1 MKFFRSRV
9 LKVCAVFLAAILLI
23 FASLCYAYAN
33 DQAGM
38 GEIFTY
44 TDFRNTES
52 YGSRLQ
58 KASEVMENLAR
69 DVYDGSRVTAMDLE
83 DTAVDGAFHYYFYA
97 GGTVLT
103 DIPSLEGMDFS
114 HAKTTAVYRLGV
126 CYLMDT
132 THTQGE
138 RFVRNGDYDWMPYDL
153 TKTVSLSVFSCDAG
167 AILVPAEEWIQE
179 QYSLW
184 DTAKNLALAFILLLV
199 LAALPMLYLILVAC
213 WTGPAE
219 TVKRRI
225 GIFTELKIL
234 FGALSV
240 VFFLQI
246 LDTSFLVWLRSFFTL
261 FGQGNDRTVYSAF
274 SVVFTLLV
282 FAFLAAVLG
291 LIRSGKNGRFI
302 KGSFLWWVCR
312 KPFLALRKRFSPS
325 YARRYRYSMLFF
337 LRTAVFLVLE
347 VGLLVFFAVTLAN
360 RYWIVLQLILL
371 FGIVLVAVL
380 YCFANYR
387 DLNSLNRLLEHI
399 SALQEGD
406 LSYRAPIEKEDV
418 FSDYE
423 EQLRSVGEGFD
434 QTLRSQVSAE
444 RSRVNLITNVSHD
457 LRTPLTSIIGY
468 LDLLS
473 KADLSPEARD
483 YVRILTEKSNRLNHL
498 VSDVFALSKANS
510 GAEDI
515 PMEELDLFLLA
526 RQLVADLSDSAAAA
540 GKTVLLKG
548 EGKAPLCS
556 NGNKIYRILQN
567 MLDNAL
573 KYSLAGTRVF
583 VTLSAD
589 ETSATVTVKNTASYE
604 MNFSAEEISEQFVRG
619 DPSRTGEGSGLGLAI
634 AKSFAEQLGATFS
647 LSIDGDQ
654 FASSVSFPLKPEN
667 NGADAHKED
676 S

>member
-1 MKFFRSRV
+1 MKFFRLPV
-9 LKVCAVFLAAILLI
+9 LKVCAVLLAAILLVC
-23 FASLCYAYAN
+23 ASLCYAYAN

-52 YGSRLQ
+52 YSSRLQ
-58 KASEVMENLAR
+58 EASEVMESLAR
-69 DVYDGSRVTAMDLE
+69 EVYDGSRVTAVDLE
-83 DTAVDGAFHYYFYA
+83 GTAVDGAFHYYFYA
-97 GGTVLT
+97 DGTVLT
-103 DIPSLEGMDFS
+103 DIPSLDGMDFS
-114 HAKTTAVYRLGV
+114 HAKTTAVYHLGV

-132 THTQGE
+132 VYTQAE
-138 RFVRNGDYDWMPYDL
+138 RFARNGDYDWKPYDL
-153 TKTVSLSVFSCDAG
+153 TQTVSLSVFSCDAG

-184 DTAKNLALAFILLLV
+184 DTAKNLALAFILFLS
-199 LAALPMLYLILVAC
+199 LAVLPMLYLVLAAC
-213 WTGPAE
+213 WTEPAE
-219 TVKRRI
+219 PSKRRF
-225 GIFTELKIL
+225 GVFTELKIL

-240 VFFLQI
+240 IFFLQI
-246 LDTSFLVWLRSFFTL
+246 LDTSFLIWLRSFFTL
-261 FGQGNDRTVYSAF
+261 FGRGDNQTVYPAF

-291 LIRSGKNGRFI
+291 LIRSGKNGKMV
-302 KGSFLWWVCR
+302 KGSFLWWVCH
-312 KPFLALRKRFSPS
+312 KPFLAMRKRFSPS

-337 LRTAVFLVLE
+337 LRTIVFLILE
-347 VGLLVFFAVTLAN
+347 IALLIFFGITVVN
-360 RYWIVLQLILL
+360 RYWIVVQLILL
-371 FGIVLVAVL
+371 FAVLLVAVL
-380 YCFANYR
+380 YCYASYR
-387 DLNSLNRLLEHI
+387 DVHSLNRLLEHI
-399 SALQEGD
+399 SALQEGN
-406 LSYRAPIEKEDV
+406 LSYRAPIDKEDV

-423 EQLRSVGEGFD
+423 EQLRSVGDGFD

-473 KADLSPEARD
+473 KVELSPEARD

-510 GAEDI
+510 GAEEI
-515 PMEELDLFLLA
+515 SMEELDLFLLA

-548 EGKAPLCS
+548 DGKAPLRS

-589 ETSATVTVKNTASYE
+589 ETAATVTVKNTASYE

-654 FASSVSFPLKPEN
+654 FASSVSFPLNNEI